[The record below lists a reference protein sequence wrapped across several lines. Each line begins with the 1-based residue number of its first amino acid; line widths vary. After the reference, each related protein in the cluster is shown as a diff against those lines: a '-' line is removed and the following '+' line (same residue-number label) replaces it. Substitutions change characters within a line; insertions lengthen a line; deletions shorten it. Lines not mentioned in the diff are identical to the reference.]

1 MIETKTETTVTCD
14 RCKKKVEGNTYYT
27 IDIYGHNTDPNDWT
41 LSMDAAV
48 QNVETSMSK
57 AHGTQK
63 HICPLCI
70 GFIKSFIDGRIIMNR
85 DGTIKLE
92 DC

>member
-1 MIETKTETTVTCD
+1 MIETKTVTIVTCD

-27 IDIYGHNTDPNDWT
+27 IDIYGH
-41 LSMDAAV
+41 SIGGIGFSIDAAA
-48 QNVETSMSK
+48 QNVETNTAKMFG
-57 AHGTQK
+57 AQK

-70 GFIKSFIDGRIIMNR
+70 GFIKRFI
-85 DGTIKLE
+85 DGTIKLG